1 MPPSTIPP
9 ATTPT
14 TSNLSG
20 NNWVPGGSNLS
31 GTSGTMSSGVYAE
44 YTQWM
49 TIEYARNPTNW
60 YKDSNTKYL
69 LNNVSATSTQ
79 IQTNRT
85 SLAIRVNTY
94 NSCKIVSGNFMDVFS
109 QPQLF
114 ALEAKDEDMMGDS
127 HGTLSGFI
135 FGPAGRIVTTQPY
148 FSRGPSAVGD
158 VEYNYTTEGVN
169 GYVIEYY
176 DLSTYCDDHPDWE
189 NPYRYGVFHPSRD
202 FKDFTSHY
210 YRLERQDP
218 VYYLNPHENYGPL
231 ADILFDEMSIDGAY
245 TTSGEP
251 GFSADGTDANGKTV
265 MVQIIE
271 SIVSRLTSS
280 KHYQRYFILQPTD
293 YTRYYN
299 EENRVE
305 PNPYYSTGYHDY
317 T

>member
-14 TSNLSG
+14 TAKLSG

-49 TIEYARNPTNW
+49 TIEYARNPTAW
-60 YKDSNTKYL
+60 HKDGPTKYL

-79 IQTNRT
+79 IQTLKT
-85 SLAIRVNTY
+85 ALAIKVNTY

-114 ALEAKDEDMMGDS
+114 ALEAQDYDIMGYT
-127 HGTLSGFI
+127 HGTVSGFI

-158 VEYNYTTEGVN
+158 VEYDYTTEGVN
-169 GYVIEYY
+169 GYVIEHY
-176 DLSTYCDDHPDWE
+176 DLSTHCDDFPDWD
-189 NPYRYGVFHPSRD
+189 NNWRYGIFHPSRD
-202 FKDFTSHY
+202 FKSFTEHY
-210 YRLERQDP
+210 YRLEKQHQ
-218 VYYLNPHENYGPL
+218 LAFNPQYDFAPFAKLKYE
-231 ADILFDEMSIDGAY
+231 EMSIMGAY

-251 GFSADGTDANGKTV
+251 GWSADGTDANGKTV

-271 SIVSRLTSS
+271 SIVSRITSS
-280 KHYQRYFILQPTD
+280 SYYQRYLKLQPTD
-293 YTRYYN
+293 HISAWR
-299 EENRVE
+299 EENKVE
-305 PNPYYSTGYHDY
+305 QNPYYSTGYHDY